1 MDMADLGNE
10 IFKDPYEFATE
21 DSQLWLRLFTMVK
34 PLDKELFY
42 KLMYLRGTG
51 ATLEKN
57 ADFGY
62 VIKPIIDRS
71 GLHGWLTEKQYN
83 EEKQCLRS
91 HTKTLIGLLKKL

>member
-1 MDMADLGNE
+1 MDVADLGDE
-10 IFKDPYEFATE
+10 IFKDPYEFPTE
-21 DSQLWLRLFTMVK
+21 DSQLWLRLFTMAK
-34 PLDKELFY
+34 PLNKELFF
-42 KLMYLRGTG
+42 KLNYLRGTG

-71 GLHGWLTEKQYN
+71 SLHGWLSEKQYN

-91 HTKTLIGLLKKL
+91 HTKQLIELLKQL